1 LQAWP
6 RSQTRFIDRLT
17 GDVAANLFGL
27 SCDFDHKPDRRS
39 SLPMGGA
46 PGPIGQTESGS
57 ETKMT
62 THLPRFA
69 IALMVL
75 SMGSL
80 YYGLYS
86 KSQHLSGCRAQFAQL
101 QLIEAQ
107 LDTTE
112 AALNAAELQLHGVKR

>member
-1 LQAWP
+1 
-6 RSQTRFIDRLT
+6 
-17 GDVAANLFGL
+17 
-27 SCDFDHKPDRRS
+27 
-39 SLPMGGA
+39 MGGA
-46 PGPIGQTESGS
+46 SGPIGQTESGS

-62 THLPRFA
+62 AHLPSFA

-80 YYGLYS
+80 CYGLYS

-101 QLIEAQ
+101 QLIQAQ

>member
-1 LQAWP
+1 MAPFASMAAKPDPLH
-6 RSQTRFIDRLT
+6 RSARWRC
-17 GDVAANLFGL
+17 VAANLFGL

-46 PGPIGQTESGS
+46 SGPIGPTESGS

-62 THLPRFA
+62 AHLPSFA

-80 YYGLYS
+80 CYGLYS
-86 KSQHLSGCRAQFAQL
+86 KSQQIGRASCR
-101 QLIEAQ
+101 ER
-107 LDTTE
+107 
-112 AALNAAELQLHGVKR
+112 G